1 MKKMMILAPFLFYTL
16 GSQAQDIEGGYLVET
31 LITPQFFITVIAGVI
46 LALGFQFILTALSV
60 ASGISAIGDVKKSY
74 VASKNHTVGKHS
86 FGEEDIDDEENSSSH
101 NTALKVTTGFGIWST
116 FTVAISL
123 FAATALALNL
133 SLITNSMVGITLALV
148 IWASFFILLFYLE
161 SRVVNTLIGGLINT
175 ATLGL
180 RSSAEAVKGMF
191 ATSKE
196 KKIQNMADH
205 TIEKVR
211 EEFETPIDEKAIH
224 KSIDEFFER
233 FNQQMPDYQ
242 RVKQDIEEIVNNSVE
257 KSNESNSGGPSPAK
271 WMAVQNVISSAI
283 DSSSNDSSPEVKGK
297 TEQLKQL
304 QKELKEAY
312 SEGDNKQEKTKKVI
326 AKLTPAEEE
335 QVDEYI
341 TKIKKVLSSDGSST
355 LSENDLKNKMNEIIK
370 DPKVEA
376 QKLGGKLGELDRNE
390 VISFLSSNTSLSRME
405 IEKYADK
412 VEKVVRTLQI
422 ELSGNTNDSILN
434 DLKAQVQKLISGIG
448 SNNAKTQDFSGL
460 GSMLQAKLENQKGN
474 LSTVK
479 QQLKNYD
486 REQIIAVV
494 TSNTKIDRKDIDKVV
509 DAIEDSKNK
518 ALKKIDKI
526 EYSAKAKLATFERKA
541 VIKAEH
547 TRKTAASAAWWLV
560 VSAVVSAGAAI
571 AGSMLTVF

>member
-1 MKKMMILAPFLFYTL
+1 MMILAPFLFYTL

-283 DSSSNDSSPEVKGK
+283 DSSSNDSSPEGKGK

>member
-283 DSSSNDSSPEVKGK
+283 DSSSNDSSPEGKGK